1 MYISMTGFGKGQI
14 QTEWGTLNLEIS
26 SVNHRYQDI
35 SVRLP
40 REFASWE
47 PWFHQQL
54 RKYFRRGKIQ
64 MRMEAVFAPSL
75 KTSRVNREVLAS
87 YCAELVAVQREQGQ
101 VGELSL
107 ENMLSLPGVLELPR
121 FDDEDST
128 GNLGEIFEK
137 LISDAAGSWLAM
149 RNLEGGHLRDEILI
163 HLAELERL
171 TSEIEEK
178 WQAAKDTAW
187 QTMRE
192 RISEM
197 LASLG
202 EKPDEG
208 RYLQEMVILSDK
220 WDVSEEL
227 ARLKSHI
234 AKFRMT
240 GDEDEQS
247 GRKLD
252 FIIQEMNR
260 EVNTLDSK
268 IASAEI
274 RWLAVDAKAALERIR
289 EQIQNLE

>member
-1 MYISMTGFGKGQI
+1 MFISMTGFGKGQL
-14 QTEWGTLNLEIS
+14 QAEWGTLNLEIS

-40 REFASWE
+40 REFSSWE

-64 MRMEAVFAPSL
+64 VRMEAVFAPSL
-75 KTSRVNREVLAS
+75 KTNRVNREVLTS
-87 YCAELVAVQREQGQ
+87 YYTELTAVQRELGQ
-101 VGELSL
+101 VRELSM
-107 ENMLSLPGVLELPR
+107 ENMLSLPGVLEQPR
-121 FDDEDST
+121 FDDEESA
-128 GNLGEIFEK
+128 GNLADIFEK
-137 LISDAAGSWLAM
+137 LISYATGSWLAM
-149 RNLEGGHLRDEILI
+149 RNLEGEHLHGEIFI

-171 TSEIEEK
+171 AAEIEEK
-178 WQAAKDTAW
+178 WQTEKDVAW

-197 LASLG
+197 LTSLG
-202 EKPDEG
+202 EKPEEG
-208 RYLQEMVILSDK
+208 RYLQEMVLLSDK

-234 AKFRMT
+234 TKFRLT
-240 GDEDEQS
+240 GDEGEPS

-268 IASAEI
+268 IASAEV

>member
-1 MYISMTGFGKGQI
+1 MSMTGFGRGQA

-26 SVNHRYQDI
+26 SINHRYQEI

-47 PWFHQQL
+47 PWFHQKL

-64 MRMEAVFAPSL
+64 VRMEALLVPSL
-75 KTSRVNREVLAS
+75 KTGNVNREVLAS
-87 YCAELVAVQREQGQ
+87 YCAELLEVQRALGQ
-101 VGELSL
+101 SETLSL

-121 FDDEDST
+121 FDEEEEAEK
-128 GNLGEIFEK
+128 LGKSFEK
-137 LISDAAGSWLAM
+137 LIGDTAGNWLEM
-149 RNLEGGHLRDEILI
+149 RALEGGHLRGEIFV

-171 TSEIEEK
+171 TAQIEEK
-178 WQAAKDTAW
+178 WLTSKDAAFRS
-187 QTMRE
+187 MRE
-192 RISEM
+192 RVTEA
-197 LASLG
+197 LAGLG
-202 EKPDEG
+202 EKFDEG
-208 RYLQEMVILSDK
+208 RYLQEIVILSDK

-227 ARLKSHI
+227 ARLRSHI
-234 AKFRMT
+234 TKFRLI
-240 GDEDEQS
+240 GEEGEPS

-268 IASAEI
+268 IADAEV
-274 RWLAVDAKAALERIR
+274 RWLAVGAKAALERIR